1 MNLGESMENE
11 EIEILEEFD
20 ENEKIK
26 KADINNENKYS
37 LDKEYLIILFLTI
50 ITVIIL
56 FLMIITKK

>member
-1 MNLGESMENE
+1 MENE

-20 ENEKIK
+20 KNEKIK

>member
-1 MNLGESMENE
+1 MENE

-26 KADINNENKYS
+26 KTDIKTDINNENKYS

>member
-1 MNLGESMENE
+1 MENE